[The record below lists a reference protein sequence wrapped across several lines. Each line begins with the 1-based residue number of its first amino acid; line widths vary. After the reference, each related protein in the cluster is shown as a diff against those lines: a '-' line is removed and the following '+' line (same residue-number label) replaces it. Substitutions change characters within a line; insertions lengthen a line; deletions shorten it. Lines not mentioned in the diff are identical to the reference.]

1 MSGEGEGQQS
11 TPWHAIAPEQ
21 VLERLDASEEGL
33 DQEERRK
40 RREQHGPNRL
50 PERKRPSVFI
60 LFLRQFRDPLIYVL
74 LAAVIISLASG
85 NFNNAIFI
93 GAVLLF
99 NASLGTWQEAKAE
112 KSASALQSALR
123 ITAVVR
129 IAGERQEVD
138 AEDIVP
144 GDIVEI
150 EEGASVPVD
159 ARLIASREL
168 RVDESLLTGESTPVG
183 KDAGDDL
190 DAEAALAERTTL
202 VHAGSMALSGNA
214 TAVACRTG
222 TATEMGRIAASLASG
237 AGNEPPLVVRLR
249 RLTRLIAYCTL
260 GAIVVLGVILYLR
273 GDTWQEIFFLAVALA
288 VSAIPAGLPVAITVA
303 LSIASKRM
311 ANRHVIVRELPAVE
325 GLGACTCIVS
335 DKTGTLTANQLTVRR
350 FWLPGADGGE
360 PREVELS
367 GEALETDGSLSGGEG
382 EDCDEDTRA
391 AIDELALSGVLASD
405 AELERSDDGVTA
417 HGDTVDVAFVVA
429 GCKLGLDP
437 AEQRQAYERLGD
449 IPFSSARR
457 FAASFNRMDDTVVA
471 HVKGA
476 ATTIAELCD
485 ADAEQVAAAEED
497 LASRGFRV
505 LAVASGPVSE
515 DDARAAREDSLQG
528 LRFLGL
534 VGQIDPIRSEVP
546 EAVRSCDRAGI
557 SVRMVTGD
565 HPGTGLA
572 IARRLEITAEDGEAI
587 TGPEL
592 RELVEQDDDERIAQA
607 SVFARVEP
615 TQKTDIVRALER
627 KGHFIA
633 VTGDGANDAPALK
646 EGHIGV
652 AMGEGGTDV
661 ARNTADL
668 ILTDDNFA
676 SIVAGI
682 EEGRIAYSNVRKV
695 VWLLLSTG
703 AGEVLLFFL
712 AVGFGHP
719 LPLLPVQLL
728 WLNLVTNGIQD
739 VALAFER
746 GEPGLLDEPPRAPDE
761 PIFNKQ
767 MVEQV
772 LISGLYIGAVSFAV
786 FHYLYAI
793 RGMEIFAARN
803 LTLLLV
809 VLFENVHIFVCR
821 SERRSTFAVP
831 LSANLLLVAT
841 VLLAQGAHIGAMFT
855 PWISDVLAMQPVSFT
870 QWLILLPIAASL
882 ILFEEVMRLLLK
894 AHRKHARG

>member
-1 MSGEGEGQQS
+1 MNAEADSPEPANDDAQR
-11 TPWHAIAPEQ
+11 TPWHAIAPDAA
-21 VLERLDASEEGL
+21 LDRLDASEDGL
-33 DQEERRK
+33 DQDERRK
-40 RREQHGPNRL
+40 RRERHGPNRL
-50 PERKRPSVFI
+50 PERKRPSVVI

-74 LAAVIISLASG
+74 LAAVIISVASG

-99 NASLGTWQEAKAE
+99 NASLGTWQEARAE

-123 ITAVVR
+123 IIAVVR
-129 IAGERQEVD
+129 IDGERQEVD

-159 ARLIASREL
+159 ARLLTSREL

-183 KDAGDDL
+183 KDAEDEL
-190 DAEAALAERTTL
+190 DAETALAERTTL
-202 VHAGSMALSGNA
+202 VHAGSMALSGSG

-222 TATEMGRIAASLASG
+222 TATEMGRIAASLAG
-237 AGNEPPLVVRLR
+237 GQGNEPPLVVRLR
-249 RLTRLIAYCTL
+249 RLTRLIAYCIL

-273 GDTWQEIFFLAVALA
+273 GDSWQEIFFLAVALA

-350 FWLPGADGGE
+350 FWMPGGQAEG
-360 PREVELS
+360 REVELG
-367 GEALETDGSLSGGEG
+367 GEALELEG
-382 EDCDEDTRA
+382 ELRCDDDQDCDDDTRT
-391 AIDELALSGVLASD
+391 AIEELARSGLLASD
-405 AELERSDDGVTA
+405 AELEQADEGLVA
-417 HGDTVDVAFVVA
+417 HGDTVDVAFAVA
-429 GCKLGLDP
+429 ARKLGLEP
-437 AEQRQAYERLGD
+437 AEQRERYERLGE

-457 FAASFNRMDDTVVA
+457 FAASFNRMDDAVVA

-476 ATTIAELCD
+476 AATIAERCEI
-485 ADAEQVAAAEED
+485 DAEQVQAAEER
-497 LASRGFRV
+497 LASQGFRV
-505 LAVASGPVSE
+505 LAVASGVVGE
-515 DDARAAREDSLQG
+515 DDARDAREESLQG

-534 VGQIDPIRSEVP
+534 VGQIDPIRAEVP
-546 EAVRSCDRAGI
+546 EAVDACDRAGI

-565 HPGTGLA
+565 HPGTGLS
-572 IARRLEITAEDGEAI
+572 IARRLDITTEDDEAI

-592 RELVEQDDDERIAQA
+592 REVVEKGEDDRIEAA

-746 GEPGLLDEPPRAPDE
+746 GEPGLLDEAPRAPDE
-761 PIFNKQ
+761 PIFNRQ

-772 LISGLYIGAVSFAV
+772 LISGLYIGSVSFAV

-793 RGMEIFAARN
+793 RGMEIF
-803 LTLLLV
+803 
-809 VLFENVHIFVCR
+809 
-821 SERRSTFAVP
+821 
-831 LSANLLLVAT
+831 
-841 VLLAQGAHIGAMFT
+841 
-855 PWISDVLAMQPVSFT
+855 D
-870 QWLILLPIAASL
+870 
-882 ILFEEVMRLLLK
+882 
-894 AHRKHARG
+894 